1 MIESFIFDQKKL
13 LPCSAFL
20 DGEYNARDVFA
31 GVPVIIG
38 RNGIEKILEL
48 RLDNK
53 EKKEFKESMNSVKK
67 LINKCKKLLV

>member
-20 DGEYNARDVFA
+20 DGEYNTKDVFA

-38 RNGIEKILEL
+38 RKGIEKILEL
-48 RLDNK
+48 ELSNEER
-53 EKKEFKESMNSVKK
+53 KEFKNSTNSVKK